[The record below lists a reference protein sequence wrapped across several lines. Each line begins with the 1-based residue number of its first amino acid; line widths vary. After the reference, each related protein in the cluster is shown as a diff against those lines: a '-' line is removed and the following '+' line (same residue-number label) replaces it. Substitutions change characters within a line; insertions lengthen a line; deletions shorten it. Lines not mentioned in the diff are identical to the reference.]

1 VTLVVLYLG
10 VIIAIFV
17 RPASILIPRSRPSHP
32 RVPSHRTGPHNFL
45 ARENSLIR
53 GMANSEKNW
62 SSEKQTAPMD
72 EKETRVEEQ
81 KENVILPPTTSK
93 WRLSGKKADG
103 DVALALFNDPSEL
116 HEPIDPAEEARL
128 VRKVDIRILI
138 LIGVCY
144 AFFYID
150 KTTLS

>member
-1 VTLVVLYLG
+1 
-10 VIIAIFV
+10 
-17 RPASILIPRSRPSHP
+17 
-32 RVPSHRTGPHNFL
+32 
-45 ARENSLIR
+45 
-53 GMANSEKNW
+53 MAESEKNW
-62 SSEKQTAPMD
+62 SSEKQTAPSD
-72 EKETRVEEQ
+72 EKETRIEEQ
-81 KENVILPPTTSK
+81 NENVILPPTTSK
-93 WRLSGKKADG
+93 WNLSGKKADG

-128 VRKVDIRILI
+128 VRKVDVRILI